1 MQNENDPEIR
11 SEEVQ
16 EVLGTPPSW
25 LTRWG
30 GILAFVT
37 LVVIAWVMYW
47 VPYPDTISDVA
58 IRVSSTDPPR
68 KLVAPNSSF
77 IAEIIKKNEDT
88 VTAGATLVVFKNRA
102 KFQDVLTLEIHILA
116 VKDVNSKTDLLA
128 FSPPKNLI
136 LGELQETFYKYMEK
150 KEAYKSG
157 SSRRY
162 DNLSISE
169 LNKQIDKEENL
180 LEFDRRR
187 KENLG
192 KQLELSRQNL
202 IREQNL
208 VNSKLSTI
216 EKTRPLQEEVLAYE
230 RAVQGTESSIKDR
243 EITIQIIRRQID
255 RYKRGSGRTS
265 NDDIASLRE
274 SFLQLRD
281 AVEQWQ
287 NTYLISAP
295 MDGVVYYSN
304 PALTENQFVS
314 KEMELMV
321 LVPIK
326 HTETIGRGTV
336 KLLGSGKIKEGNPVI
351 VKFDSYPFEEFGAV
365 EGRVS
370 KKGKLVSDD
379 GTISLEV
386 TFPKGLVTNTGRTL
400 DASQGM
406 VGHASIVT
414 DQKRLIEWLAEQV
427 KRKG

>member
-1 MQNENDPEIR
+1 MHREDDPEIR

-30 GILAFVT
+30 GIVAILT
-37 LVVIAWVMYW
+37 LVTIGWVMYW
-47 VPYPDTISDVA
+47 VPYPDTISDVT

-77 IAEIIKKNEDT
+77 IAEVRSKNEDT
-88 VTAGATLVVFKNRA
+88 VEASAPLIVFKNRA
-102 KFQDVLTLEIHILA
+102 KLEDVLSLENHILS
-116 VKDVNSKTDLLA
+116 VKDINEKAQLLA
-128 FSPPKNLI
+128 FQPQDNLI
-136 LGELQETFYKYMEK
+136 LGELQDVYYKYLEK

-162 DNLSISE
+162 DKLSISE

-187 KENLG
+187 KENLE
-192 KQLELSRQNL
+192 KQLEISKQDLV
-202 IREQNL
+202 REQNL
-208 VNSKLSTI
+208 VNSKLSSI
-216 EKTRPLQEEVLAYE
+216 EKTRPKQEEVLSYE
-230 RAVQGTESSIKDR
+230 RTVQSAESSIKDR
-243 EITIQIIRRQID
+243 EITIQLIRKQID
-255 RYKRGSGRTS
+255 RIKRGSRD
-265 NDDIASLRE
+265 NDGVDMSELRE

-281 AVEQWQ
+281 AVEQWR
-287 NTYLISAP
+287 NNYLISAP
-295 MDGVVYYSN
+295 MDGVVYFSN
-304 PALTENQFVS
+304 PALASNQFVS

-321 LVPIK
+321 LVPVK
-326 HTETIGRGTV
+326 RTETIGRGTV

-386 TFPKGLVTNTGRTL
+386 TFPKGLVTNIGRTL

-406 VGHASIVT
+406 VGRASIIT
-414 DQKRLIEWLAEQV
+414 DQKRMIEWLAEQV